1 MAALK
6 QWRPGALPV
15 LLLLLVLSLI
25 SGAPAGAEDIL
36 QKRHLA
42 SMLEGLALRMVQG
55 KPVQLTHPKLGRM
68 VLEPTVDSY
77 LQHRAEAWLKPLK
90 SRRAA
95 IVVVEPHSGRVLAL
109 AGLKNRRLDPRVAL
123 DASAPAASLFKVV
136 TAAAALQEAEL
147 EPASY
152 LDFVGR
158 PHTLY
163 RFQLRKKSK
172 YRPRLVTLKRSFAS
186 SNNPVFARLGI
197 FQLGKDTLENY
208 AESMGFGRSLS
219 FELPLGASHLVR
231 PETDFAV
238 GEMASGFN
246 RVTSMSPLHA
256 ALMVSVFINGGRFP
270 EPFLV
275 DRLTSAQGE
284 EYYRGRPSLSP
295 VLVNADTCEDM
306 QDLFAATIKVGTARR
321 AFRRLWRDRVLKHIE
336 LGGKTGTI
344 RGPDRSELYEWF
356 AGYGREPI
364 SGRSL
369 AVAVLVVHG
378 KIRYANPKRL
388 ARLMLREAFRPRI
401 TAHKKGRALF

>member
-1 MAALK
+1 MALCLA
-6 QWRPGALPV
+6 A
-15 LLLLLVLSLI
+15 
-25 SGAPAGAEDIL
+25 GAPAGAEDIL

-42 SMLEGLALRMVQG
+42 SMLDGLAPRMVAG
-55 KPVQLTHPKLGRM
+55 RPVQLSHPTLGRM
-68 VLEPTVDSY
+68 LLEPTVDSY
-77 LQHRAEAWLKPLK
+77 LQNLAEAWLKPLK

-109 AGLKNRRLDPRVAL
+109 AGLKKRRLDPKVAL
-123 DASAPAASLFKVV
+123 DANSPAASLFKVV
-136 TAAAALQEAEL
+136 TAAAALQEGEL
-147 EPASY
+147 EPASH
-152 LDFVGR
+152 LGFVGR

-163 RFQLRKKSK
+163 RFQLRKKPK
-172 YRPRLVTLKRSFAS
+172 YRPRLVTLERSFAA

-197 FQLGKDTLENY
+197 FSLGRDTLEDY
-208 AESMGFGRSLS
+208 AQLLGWGRSLS
-219 FELPLGASHLVR
+219 FELPLNSSRLVE
-231 PETDFAV
+231 PETKFAL

-246 RVTSMSPLHA
+246 RKTTMSPLHA

-270 EPFLV
+270 QPFMV
-275 DRLTSAQGE
+275 DRLTTARGE
-284 EYYRGRPSLSP
+284 VYYRGRPSLSP
-295 VLVNADTCEDM
+295 ELITSDTCQDM
-306 QDLFAATIKVGTARR
+306 QELFAATIKVGTARR

-388 ARLMLREAFRPRI
+388 ARLMLREAFRPRL